1 MPNPVALPLVWAGP
15 ILRRLLPDRISLWL
29 AVREPVSV
37 RLELAWEPQAERE
50 SLLEPDARQPSA
62 QTYILASGDPSCRL
76 LRAGSELHY
85 VFIDLRLTQPL
96 PVEHWIAYRLALK
109 PLAEPEQPWQ
119 DSADWAP
126 DLCYPGQSSPG
137 FKVPAQVRS
146 LLHGSCRK
154 PHHPGGDGLARADQW
169 LADLLAGSPNP
180 TTANP
185 TAPPAADLIS
195 ERSHWTEKNTAG
207 LTLEE
212 ATEASSTSTAQP
224 QGAALNPASARARD
238 NDTEQESGSAQASA
252 TAQQADTAPA
262 WPSLLMLSGDQV
274 YLDDVAGPMLRAIH
288 ALIERLGLPDEA
300 LPELTQSGVVDARSL
315 YAHPDGYYRR
325 ERLLP
330 RQRQNAA
337 LLEVLFGG
345 VEKPIFTSANAH
357 NHLISLGEMLAM
369 YLLVFSPAPWQGLDL
384 DPPASLTKAQR
395 ARFAQ
400 ERATLDAFIA
410 ALPAVRR
417 LFAHLPVAMIFDD
430 HDVTD
435 DWNLSRAWE
444 EVAYGHALSR
454 RVIGNALIGYLIHQG
469 WGNRPEAFSDDLL
482 ADLQRSLDDPGS
494 TEHEACVQRLLR
506 FGDWHY
512 DWPTTPPLVVIDS
525 RTHRWRSE
533 SAASKPSGLL
543 DWEALTDLQQRLRGL
558 PAVLLVSPAPIF
570 GVKLIESIQR
580 VFTWLGYPL
589 MVDAE
594 NWMAHP
600 GAAHTL
606 LNIFRHPQT
615 PEHFVI
621 LSGDVHYS
629 FVYDVE
635 LRGRRQGPEVWQ
647 ITSSGVRNAFPERLL
662 AVLDRLDHWL
672 FAPSSPLN
680 VFTRRRRL
688 RILPRKPEGAASGRR
703 LLNGSGIGLVELD
716 ADGRPWRIRE
726 LLADGPAVNFRR

>member
-1 MPNPVALPLVWAGP
+1 MPNTVALPLVWAGP
-15 ILRRLLPDRISLWL
+15 ILRRVLRDRVSLWL
-29 AVREPVSV
+29 AVREPVRV
-37 RLELAWEPQAERE
+37 RLELAWEPQPQLE
-50 SLLEPDARQPSA
+50 SLLEPDDRQPSA
-62 QTYILASGDPSCRL
+62 QTYILEPGDPSCRL
-76 LRAGSELHY
+76 QRAGSALYY
-85 VFIDLRLTQPL
+85 VLIDLRLTQPL
-96 PVEHWIAYRLALK
+96 PAEHWIAYSLALQ

-119 DSADWAP
+119 DSAAWAP

-137 FKVPAQVRS
+137 FKVPAQVHS

-154 PHHPGGDGLARADQW
+154 PHHPGGDGLARADQL
-169 LADLLAGSPNP
+169 LADLLAGSPSP
-180 TTANP
+180 TTPNQ
-185 TAPPAADLIS
+185 
-195 ERSHWTEKNTAG
+195 
-207 LTLEE
+207 
-212 ATEASSTSTAQP
+212 AT
-224 QGAALNPASARARD
+224 ASAQD
-238 NDTEQESGSAQASA
+238 
-252 TAQQADTAPA
+252 ADTMPA

-274 YLDDVAGPMLRAIH
+274 YMDDVAGPMLRAIH
-288 ALIERLGLPDEA
+288 ALIERLGLPDES

-315 YAHPDGYYRR
+315 YAHRDGYYRR

-330 RQRQNAA
+330 RQRHSAA

-357 NHLISLGEMLAM
+357 NHLITLGEMLAM

-395 ARFAQ
+395 VQFAQ

-417 LFAHLPVAMIFDD
+417 LLAHLPVAMIFDD

-482 ADLQRSLDDPGS
+482 AGLQRSLDDPGS
-494 TEHEACVQRLLR
+494 AEHEACVQRLLR

-635 LRGRRQGPEVWQ
+635 LRGRSQGPEVWQ

-662 AVLDRLDHWL
+662 AVLDRLDHGL
-672 FAPSSPLN
+672 FAPGSPLN

-688 RILPRKPEGAASGRR
+688 RILPRKPEGTASGRR

-726 LLADGPAVNFRR
+726 LLADGPAVIFAR

>member
-1 MPNPVALPLVWAGP
+1 M
-15 ILRRLLPDRISLWL
+15 LRDRLSLWL
-29 AVREPVSV
+29 AVREPVMV
-37 RLELAWEPQAERE
+37 RCQLRVVLDEGEQ
-50 SLLEPDARQPSA
+50 QT
-62 QTYILASGDPSCRL
+62 QTYTLKAGDPSCRM
-76 LRAGSELHY
+76 LRAGSALQYHL
-85 VFIDLRLTQPL
+85 IDLRLTEPL
-96 PVEHWIAYRLALK
+96 PTEHWISYRLALR
-109 PLAEPEQPWQ
+109 PLADPQQPWQ
-119 DSADWAP
+119 DSTDWAP
-126 DLCYPGQSSPG
+126 DLCYPGHATPG
-137 FKVPAQVRS
+137 FRVPGRVES

-154 PHHPGGDGLARADQW
+154 PHHPGGDGLARADGL
-169 LADLLAGSPNP
+169 LAELLAGSSDPA
-180 TTANP
+180 TA
-185 TAPPAADLIS
+185 TAPV
-195 ERSHWTEKNTAG
+195 TA
-207 LTLEE
+207 
-212 ATEASSTSTAQP
+212 P
-224 QGAALNPASARARD
+224 
-238 NDTEQESGSAQASA
+238 DTQ
-252 TAQQADTAPA
+252 PA
-262 WPSLLMLSGDQV
+262 WPSLLVLSGDQV
-274 YLDDVAGPMLRAIH
+274 YMDDVAGPMLRAIH
-288 ALIERLGLPDEA
+288 ALIERLGLAEES
-300 LPELTQSGVVDARSL
+300 LPGLAESGIIDARSL
-315 YAHPDGYYRR
+315 YAHPDSYYRR

-357 NHLISLGEMLAM
+357 NHLMTLGEMLAM
-369 YLLVFSPAPWQGLDL
+369 YLLVFSPAPWRGLNL
-384 DPPASLTKAQR
+384 DPPTSLGARKRAQ
-395 ARFAQ
+395 FEQ
-400 ERATLDAFIA
+400 ERATLDAFVA

-417 LFAHLPVAMIFDD
+417 LLAHLPVAMIFDD

-454 RVIGNALIGYLIHQG
+454 RVIGNALIGYLINQG
-469 WGNRPEAFSDDLL
+469 WGNRPEVFDDELL
-482 ADLQRSLDDPGS
+482 GLLQRSLEAPG
-494 TEHEACVQRLLR
+494 HEDHETCVQRLLR
-506 FGDWHY
+506 FSEWHY
-512 DWPTTPPLVVIDS
+512 QWPTSPPLVVIDS

-533 SAASKPSGLL
+533 SAARKPSGLL
-543 DWEALTDLQQRLRGL
+543 DWEALTDLQQSLRGQ

-570 GVKLIESIQR
+570 GVKLIEAIQR

-635 LRGRRQGPEVWQ
+635 LRGRIRGPAVWQ

-662 AVLDRLDHWL
+662 AVLDLLDRWL
-672 FAPSSPLN
+672 FAPGSLLN

-688 RILPRKPEGAASGRR
+688 RIRPRKPAGAVRGRR

-716 ADGRPWRIRE
+716 SEGRPWRIRE
-726 LLADGPAVNFRR
+726 LLADGPAVSFHQ

>member
-1 MPNPVALPLVWAGP
+1 MPNTAALPLVWAGP
-15 ILRRLLPDRISLWL
+15 ILRRVSRDRISLWL
-29 AVREPVSV
+29 AVREPVRA
-37 RLELAWEPQAERE
+37 RLELAPQPQQEA
-50 SLLEPDARQPSA
+50 LPAPDHGQPQA
-62 QTYILASGDPSCRL
+62 QTYILEPGDPSCRR
-76 LRAGSELHY
+76 LRAGNTLHY
-85 VFIDLRLTQPL
+85 LLIDLTLTHPL
-96 PVEHWIAYRLALK
+96 PAEQWIAYRLDLM

-119 DSADWAP
+119 DSAIWAA
-126 DLCYPGQSSPG
+126 DLCYPGRSSPG
-137 FKVPAQVRS
+137 FKVPGQVRS

-154 PHHPGGDGLARADQW
+154 PHHPGGDGLARADRL
-169 LADLLAGSPNP
+169 LADLLAGSPS
-180 TTANP
+180 
-185 TAPPAADLIS
+185 PAAP
-195 ERSHWTEKNTAG
+195 NP
-207 LTLEE
+207 
-212 ATEASSTSTAQP
+212 ST
-224 QGAALNPASARARD
+224 
-238 NDTEQESGSAQASA
+238 A
-252 TAQQADTAPA
+252 TAQDADAAPA

-274 YLDDVAGPMLRAIH
+274 YMDDVAGPMLRAIH
-288 ALIERLGLPDEA
+288 ALIKRLGLPDES

-315 YAHPDGYYRR
+315 YAHPAGYYRR

-330 RQRQNAA
+330 RQRRNAD
-337 LLEVLFGG
+337 LLKVLFGG

-357 NHLISLGEMLAM
+357 NHLITLGEMLAM
-369 YLLVFSPAPWQGLDL
+369 YLLVLSPAPWRGLDL
-384 DPPASLTKAQR
+384 DPPSSLTAAQR
-395 ARFAQ
+395 AQFVREHAK
-400 ERATLDAFIA
+400 LGAFIA

-417 LFAHLPVAMIFDD
+417 LLAHLPVAMIFDD

-469 WGNRPEAFSDDLL
+469 WGNRPEAFSDELL
-482 ADLQRSLDDPGS
+482 GALQRSLDHPGS
-494 TEHEACVQRLLR
+494 AEHEACVQRLLR

-512 DWPTTPPLVVIDS
+512 HWPTTPPLIVIDS

-533 SAASKPSGLL
+533 SLASKPSGLL
-543 DWEALTDLQQRLRGL
+543 DWEALTDLQQRLLGL

-570 GVKLIESIQR
+570 GVKLIETIQR
-580 VFTWLGYPL
+580 IFTWLGYPL

-635 LRGRRQGPEVWQ
+635 LRGNRRGPEVWQ

-662 AVLDRLDHWL
+662 TVLDRLDDWL

-688 RILPRKPEGAASGRR
+688 RIQPRKPEGAARARR

-726 LLADGPAVNFRR
+726 LLADGPSVLFPL